1 MSSWWTDEKV
11 NSVVR
16 SEYII
21 GKLGGKNHFRLHASL
36 AFGDGLTNDT
46 YLDWILSRGRR
57 LFLILDDIGC
67 PDNIFNAVDKS
78 LDDDDLPLTEG
89 AVIDLN
95 LSHGKHAGFDRKF
108 YRRQFYYLIQEL
120 GPGKH
125 VDYGPEDVI
134 PVKLIGKAKNS
145 VTTSADV
152 DQVYVGNNVF
162 TRRRMDL
169 GGEYGVDKIHFV
181 MYYKNLQKLEHPHLV
196 SVWATYTQGA
206 YAYVLLGPNSGMSL
220 KSFLEDPPKNFKALT
235 KQQKR
240 DILLRWVHCLTDAV
254 AYLHKNGFAH
264 QAIRP
269 SNVFIDSNNNIF
281 LGEYAAMDA
290 LEEEEPA
297 YKRETYEHAPPEKW
311 IRKTVLQDTAPLRS
325 TLNGGGRTNHRVKHK
340 IPKAQI
346 PLNGVSRRNSGNSN
360 SGGGFLRRGASAP
373 SPNSAGSSPA
383 ISRNGS
389 FAPNTIAFSTVSTA
403 VNPMPDFPNPPS
415 RQHSY
420 APTYITTTS
429 HASSAPAGPTSP
441 LYSPNSFH
449 HGPTGPLPPIPHQR
463 SHTPSYATTST
474 HASSAPAGPT
484 SRKNSLAPTTSSATS
499 SSSTASTIGKQ
510 KRTLVTTFTQDTN
523 LTPYPSDI
531 FSLSTI
537 HVLLLSGLFALSS
550 SSLTSSKYSQ
560 SSLRAHL
567 GKLNRTAG
575 RGGAPSDCSFHV
587 NLGQVDSWLDIL
599 EKEAAKRGDGHF
611 FAAASLVTVVRKGL
625 LEKWE
630 NRWDACDGERSIRH
644 ILEQWVPGGW
654 GTCCGMEAHENEKS
668 ARFRLGLTGDG
679 DVEIG
684 SRKSAGTRA
693 ESWMPSPPW
702 TETGS
707 ASNSG
712 SASSS
717 VGWGRG
723 RRPSFVESAAAS
735 VVYLDGVSVEEE
747 DEGYDEGPKGEVQ
760 DEARVTADQIA
771 ARGWPIVEKKDDKDD
786 MRNEVEMLK
795 KELEALRREVVKKEM
810 PVKKPPVIRPG
821 RRGGG
826 MGKSMVVAKEKA
838 GDDLVRSFF
847 RNRN

>member
-16 SEYII
+16 SEYIT
-21 GKLGGKNHFRLHASL
+21 GKLGGKSHFRLHASL
-36 AFGDGLTNDT
+36 AFGHGLTDDT

-67 PDNIFNAVDKS
+67 PDTIFDAVDKS
-78 LDDDDLPLTEG
+78 LDDDDLPLTQG
-89 AVIDLN
+89 AVVDLN
-95 LSHGKHAGFDRKF
+95 LSHGKHAGFDKRF

-134 PVKLIGKAKNS
+134 PVNPIGKAKTS

-152 DQVYVGNNVF
+152 DQVYVGNHVF

-181 MYYKNLQKLEHPHLV
+181 MYYKNLQKLKHPHLL
-196 SVWATYTQGA
+196 SVWATYTQGT
-206 YAYVLLGPNSGMSL
+206 YAYVLLGPNSDVSL
-220 KSFLEDPPKNFKALT
+220 TSFLEDPPKTFKALT

-269 SNVFIDSNNNIF
+269 SNIFIDSNHNIF

-325 TLNGGGRTNHRVKHK
+325 TLHGGGRTNHRIKNTTT
-340 IPKAQI
+340 KAQI
-346 PLNGVSRRNSGNSN
+346 PLNGVSRRNSGNST
-360 SGGGFLRRGASAP
+360 
-373 SPNSAGSSPA
+373 SAGGLFRRAASTPSTNSSPA

-389 FAPNTIAFSTVSTA
+389 FAPNTTTFSTVSTA
-403 VNPMPDFPNPPS
+403 VNPMPDPPNPPS

-441 LYSPNSFH
+441 LYGPHSSH
-449 HGPTGPLPPIPHQR
+449 SGPTGPLPPLPRQQ
-463 SHTPSYATTST
+463 SYTPSYATMST
-474 HASSAPAGPT
+474 HASSAPSGPA

-499 SSSTASTIGKQ
+499 SSSTTSTVGKQ
-510 KRTLVTTFTQDTN
+510 KRTLVTTFTQDTTP
-523 LTPYPSDI
+523 TPYPSDI

-550 SSLTSSKYSQ
+550 SSLTSSKYSP

-567 GKLNRTAG
+567 GKMNRTAG

-587 NLGQVDSWLDIL
+587 NLGQVDSWLDRL
-599 EKEAAKRGDGHF
+599 EREAAKRGDGHF
-611 FAAASLVTVVRKGL
+611 FAAASLVTLARKGL

-630 NRWDACDGERSIRH
+630 NRWEAGDGERSIRH

-654 GTCCGMEAHENEKS
+654 GTCCGVEAHDNEKS

-707 ASNSG
+707 GSNSG

-717 VGWGRG
+717 AGQGRG
-723 RRPSFVESAAAS
+723 RRPSFEESVAAS
-735 VVYLDGVSVEEE
+735 VIYLDGVSVEEE
-747 DEGYDEGPKGEVQ
+747 DEGYAEGPKGEIQ
-760 DEARVTADQIA
+760 HEMRIPADQVA
-771 ARGWPIVEKKDDKDD
+771 AREWPVAEKRDDKDD
-786 MRNEVEMLK
+786 MRNEMETLK
-795 KELEALRREVVKKEM
+795 RELEALRREVVKKDM
-810 PVKKPPVIRPG
+810 PVKKPPVVRPG

-826 MGKSMVVAKEKA
+826 MGKVTVVAKERA